1 MSVFRNVIF
10 NFKSEED
17 CENFLTR
24 YKIFI
29 EQDEKIGLET
39 FYICRLTK
47 DSLLIFAMI
56 DTEENAKK
64 LLNKSTEWRELNR
77 FEFHDQM
84 VLDGNLEKSWNF
96 L

>member
-64 LLNKSTEWRELNR
+64 LLQSGA
-77 FEFHDQM
+77 D
-84 VLDGNLEKSWNF
+84 VLVAGSYVFRSNDPKDSISMLKNL
-96 L
+96 